1 MISPHP
7 SSHSATVPAPVT
19 HTHRHGVGGR
29 ARARDGVQPGA
40 ARADGEHAS
49 GHALGTRLDHHEKVG
64 EAAGERKERKL
75 NACAHAFAPSLTLL
89 TARPLSAQ
97 TLADTTGG
105 VASVGEGAV
114 GLIGNVP
121 VTFTQGNES
130 ISTKAIVGQPLSEVA
145 SQCGQYIK
153 YQCRKGE
160 CGTCEVRINGQW
172 TRTCVTKVP
181 HVAQGETFAVHVRGS
196 MVKTAKSSR
205 FYSFKSILAGAKNN
219 LLGMVG
225 FVREGKR
232 SDATFKHR
240 IDSEKELLE
249 KVKARKAARLAEQQK
264 Q

>member
-1 MISPHP
+1 MAWAVVLALAMGFSPAP
-7 SSHSATVPAPVT
+7 RAPMGSTRSATRSAPASIT
-19 HTHRHGVGGR
+19 MKKW
-29 ARARDGVQPGA
+29 
-40 ARADGEHAS
+40 
-49 GHALGTRLDHHEKVG
+49 EK
-64 EAAGERKERKL
+64 R
-75 NACAHAFAPSLTLL
+75 
-89 TARPLSAQ
+89 Q

>member
-1 MISPHP
+1 MPP
-7 SSHSATVPAPVT
+7 
-19 HTHRHGVGGR
+19 R
-29 ARARDGVQPGA
+29 
-40 ARADGEHAS
+40 
-49 GHALGTRLDHHEKVG
+49 
-64 EAAGERKERKL
+64 
-75 NACAHAFAPSLTLL
+75 
-89 TARPLSAQ
+89 AQ
-97 TLADTTGG
+97 TLAEKAGG
-105 VASVGEGAV
+105 IAQFGEDAV

-121 VTFTQGNES
+121 VTFTQGNET
-130 ISTKAIVGQPLSEVA
+130 IATKAIVGQPLSEVA

-205 FYSFKSILAGAKNN
+205 FYSFKSIIAGAKNN

-225 FVREGKR
+225 FVREGRR
-232 SDATFKHR
+232 SSSSFKHR

-249 KVKARKAARLAEQQK
+249 AVKARKAARLAAQQQK